1 MSCGS
6 SECLFQTFHF
16 NSWYLL
22 KCLFQQYINGGRKM
36 GIHRAA
42 QHCDVVENQCVNMSL
57 WFPVMRILDHV
68 MWTFKIIG
76 LKISWQCFNKRP
88 VWTKYKY
95 MLSLSP
101 PLNHSALLYQQVAG
115 HNHLPRPCPP
125 WKSGHYI
132 QYWFEK
138 LWFLLNDHFYYLCK
152 LLLQIF

>member
-101 PLNHSALLYQQVAG
+101 PLNHSALLYQQVA
-115 HNHLPRPCPP
+115 
-125 WKSGHYI
+125 
-132 QYWFEK
+132 
-138 LWFLLNDHFYYLCK
+138 
-152 LLLQIF
+152 LLQDTITCLAPVHHESLDITFNIDLKSSDSF